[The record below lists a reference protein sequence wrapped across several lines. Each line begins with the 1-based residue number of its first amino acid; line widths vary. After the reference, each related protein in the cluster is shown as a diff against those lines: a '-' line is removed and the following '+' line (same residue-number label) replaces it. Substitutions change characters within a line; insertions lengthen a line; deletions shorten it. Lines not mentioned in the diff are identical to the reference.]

1 MENQKHDLKVDWIMR
16 HKADPEL
23 DYDVVFK
30 DDDEIHDNTKMQ
42 FTFLTQQNAMN
53 QTNPNR
59 RQTKEWRGIH
69 ASIPDEEWEYRFN

>member
-30 DDDEIHDNTKMQ
+30 DDDEIHDNIKMQ

-53 QTNPNR
+53 
-59 RQTKEWRGIH
+59 
-69 ASIPDEEWEYRFN
+69 